1 MTTFPTPTLL
11 SLFSQQPSDF
21 NRRKWGGVLFVVRGT
36 RQFPLTF
43 LADSSASLG
52 RPYFYFIQ
60 SNGWK
65 RIERTMGG
73 GLTIHNNQP
82 HGQMHTWH
90 RGGVISMMMM
100 MTMMRTTT
108 MMTITSQ
115 Q

>member
-1 MTTFPTPTLL
+1 MRSTRRTTGHLAEN
-11 SLFSQQPSDF
+11 S
-21 NRRKWGGVLFVVRGT
+21 VVDALTDACPFQRI
-36 RQFPLTF
+36 LATF

-60 SNGWK
+60 FNGWK

-82 HGQMHTWH
+82 HGQMHSWH
-90 RGGVISMMMM
+90 RGGVISTMMM

-108 MMTITSQ
+108 MTTITSQ